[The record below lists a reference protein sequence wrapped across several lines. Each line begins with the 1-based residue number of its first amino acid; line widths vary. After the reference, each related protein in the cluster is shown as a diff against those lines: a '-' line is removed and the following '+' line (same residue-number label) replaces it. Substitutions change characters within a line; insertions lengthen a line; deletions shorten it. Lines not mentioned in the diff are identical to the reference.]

1 MAVLST
7 RSEIL
12 TIDIERRCSEQS
24 LSLSWLNTLGGW
36 DHWVF
41 TARKSYS
48 YDIGNV
54 QTIKRDI
61 FQDWSTGFVTAQTE
75 SEHISVEAAESY
87 IVRSQ
92 NLTRQQVEAIAR
104 IKYSIKAQ
112 DMTDPE
118 SPLTVIVDKGS
129 ITYTTDKAKTNF
141 IEFKITYP
149 GIIIQNQ

>member
-1 MAVLST
+1 VELI
-7 RSEIL
+7 SEIL
-12 TIDIERRCSEQS
+12 TIDIERKCRSQS
-24 LSLSWLNTLGGW
+24 IALSWLNTLGGW

-41 TARKSYS
+41 TARKSYG

-61 FQDWSTGFVTAQTE
+61 FQDWSTGFSTSQTE
-75 SEHISVEAAESY
+75 SEHISIEAAESW

-92 NLTRQQVEAIAR
+92 NLTRQQAEAIAR
-104 IKYSIKAQ
+104 IKYSIKVQ
-112 DMTDPE
+112 DMEDPE

-141 IEFKITYP
+141 IEFRITYP